1 MNIIPYRIDVKH
13 FWQDH
18 CFFHRYTWM
27 SCNFPSVNWFRN
39 QSISS
44 ERAAEKFQLEKYFIE
59 ITKKYEMSSSSLI
72 FPSPKIIFHLSEFFD
87 VLWFMKV
94 SFFKELCFGKWIL
107 MPNEIAKEFFRQFVK
122 MPKWNPIFKK
132 TFLANGY
139 LPVWKYY
146 DQKEPFGR
154 PIAQNFAKKNKI
166 LTLQS

>member
-1 MNIIPYRIDVKH
+1 M
-13 FWQDH
+13 
-18 CFFHRYTWM
+18 FFHRYTWM

-59 ITKKYEMSSSSLI
+59 ITKKYKMSSSSLI

-94 SFFKELCFGKWIL
+94 SFFKELCKWIL

-122 MPKWNPIFKK
+122 MPKWNPIFEIKN
-132 TFLANGY
+132 L
-139 LPVWKYY
+139 
-146 DQKEPFGR
+146 FGKW
-154 PIAQNFAKKNKI
+154 IFACLKI
-166 LTLQS
+166 LWPKRTIWKTHCAKICKKIKYWPHNHKPFCNFVPKKIKIS